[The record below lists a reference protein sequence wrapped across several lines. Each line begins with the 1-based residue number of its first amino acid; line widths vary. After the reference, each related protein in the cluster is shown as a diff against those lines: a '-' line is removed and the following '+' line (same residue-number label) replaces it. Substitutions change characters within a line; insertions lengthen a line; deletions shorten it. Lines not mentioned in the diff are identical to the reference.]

1 MGAVETIQP
10 THSGRLGYRPALDG
24 LRAVAIGAV
33 VLYHATG
40 QPGGGGLGVDIF
52 FVLSGF
58 LITTLLVEEH
68 DRAGRVSLGAF
79 YRRRAYRLLPALI
92 VMLGVV
98 LVITKGAALA
108 GAIAGIVYFSNIV
121 LASNVDAMPSEL
133 RHLWSLAEE
142 EQFYL
147 VWPVALFLVLRARRR
162 LAVAL
167 LAAAIVFTQVRV
179 LELAMDGA
187 GWNRIA
193 FGIDTRSSSILIG
206 CLLGLVL
213 PRVRLPKRLEPLIVA
228 ALIAALAV
236 PLTDVALFT
245 GPPFIVSVLTAL
257 LICSVLTT
265 DSTIARV
272 LSTRVFVF
280 LGVIS
285 YALYLWHIPI
295 FEAFGVD
302 DGHTGLKAV
311 PAVALS
317 IAAAVGVVL
326 PCRIAFPA
334 AQAACRIGDRADNEL
349 DPAAFAPEIAAPRRS
364 CGRSPALGVVSHIR
378 VAQTRALALFLP
390 GQIMGETRG
399 TRYAATAPRRKSTI
413 SLVVAPG
420 PKTSATPS
428 DLSSSASS

>member
-1 MGAVETIQP
+1 
-10 THSGRLGYRPALDG
+10 
-24 LRAVAIGAV
+24 
-33 VLYHATG
+33 
-40 QPGGGGLGVDIF
+40 
-52 FVLSGF
+52 
-58 LITTLLVEEH
+58 
-68 DRAGRVSLGAF
+68 
-79 YRRRAYRLLPALI
+79 
-92 VMLGVV
+92 
-98 LVITKGAALA
+98 
-108 GAIAGIVYFSNIV
+108 
-121 LASNVDAMPSEL
+121 
-133 RHLWSLAEE
+133 
-142 EQFYL
+142 
-147 VWPVALFLVLRARRR
+147 
-162 LAVAL
+162 
-167 LAAAIVFTQVRV
+167 
-179 LELAMDGA
+179 MDGA

-317 IAAAVGVVL
+317 IAAAVASYYLVEL
-326 PCRIAFPA
+326 PFLR
-334 AQAACRIGDRADNEL
+334 RKRRA
-349 DPAAFAPEIAAPRRS
+349 
-364 CGRSPALGVVSHIR
+364 VSETEPTTNL
-378 VAQTRALALFLP
+378 TRPHL
-390 GQIMGETRG
+390 
-399 TRYAATAPRRKSTI
+399 RRKSPLLDVPAADRLR
-413 SLVVAPG
+413 SESSP
-420 PKTSATPS
+420 TSA
-428 DLSSSASS
+428 